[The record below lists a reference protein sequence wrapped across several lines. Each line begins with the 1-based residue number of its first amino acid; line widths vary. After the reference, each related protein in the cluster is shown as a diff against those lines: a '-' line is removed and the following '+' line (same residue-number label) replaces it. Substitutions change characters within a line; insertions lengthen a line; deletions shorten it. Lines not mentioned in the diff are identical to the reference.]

1 MRLPE
6 LCVLLL
12 LGTGQGQ
19 AVSNFTETLAT
30 RNPEL
35 QDTIFTDSLLFQ
47 RETGSVLSCAMK
59 CRLAHCASF
68 TFTLSSSPSSE
79 TSSSSNGSCQGHS
92 TVMTADDASVAAP
105 SSVLFVLGNGCS
117 LGCVLFVFGN
127 NCSLGCVLF
136 VFGNDCSLGSVLFV
150 FGNRG
155 MSE

>member
-12 LGTGQGQ
+12 FGIGQRQ
-19 AVSNFTETLAT
+19 AVSNFTQTLAT
-30 RNPEL
+30 QNPEL
-35 QDTIFTDSLLFQ
+35 QDIIFTDSLLFQ

-68 TFTLSSSPSSE
+68 TFTCSSSPSSE
-79 TSSSSNGSCQGHS
+79 ISSSSSNGSCQGHS
-92 TVMTADDASVAAP
+92 TVMTADDTSVAVPA
-105 SSVLFVLGNGCS
+105 SA
-117 LGCVLFVFGN
+117 LFVFGN
-127 NCSLGCVLF
+127 DCSLNSVLF
-136 VFGNDCSLGSVLFV
+136 VFGNDCSLNSVLFV